1 MTQRV
6 VLRADGSGETGYG
19 HFIRT
24 LALAGYLKNDFDCH
38 FATYNST
45 NILPTD
51 YQFEEIAKVCDY
63 IPLGETL
70 EEANA
75 DFLDSLQPEDIVVLD
90 NYYYT
95 TDYQRAI
102 KDKGCRLVCIDD
114 MHDRKMVCNLLMT
127 ACPLKRED
135 FSLEPY
141 TKFVSGIEWAFLREP
156 FLKPNI
162 IRNIPS
168 TINSVVIAMGGADP
182 FKLTDKMIRVV
193 TAVLPSAQI
202 NVMAGDTVTVSKESS
217 NMAVIQRRLNAEQI
231 VELFDGSD
239 FGIFP
244 ASTVCM
250 EAFSRKLPVAVGHYV
265 NNQEEFY
272 EYGVAH
278 KMFYRLGS
286 LLDDEEAIT
295 NRLRDIITNN
305 KPVPTAIIDFNK
317 QKKKII
323 DLFKDL
329 STQ

>member
-1 MTQRV
+1 
-6 VLRADGSGETGYG
+6 
-19 HFIRT
+19 
-24 LALAGYLKNDFDCH
+24 
-38 FATYNST
+38 
-45 NILPTD
+45 
-51 YQFEEIAKVCDY
+51 
-63 IPLGETL
+63 
-70 EEANA
+70 
-75 DFLDSLQPEDIVVLD
+75 
-90 NYYYT
+90 
-95 TDYQRAI
+95 
-102 KDKGCRLVCIDD
+102 
-114 MHDRKMVCNLLMT
+114 
-127 ACPLKRED
+127 
-135 FSLEPY
+135 
-141 TKFVSGIEWAFLREP
+141 
-156 FLKPNI
+156 
-162 IRNIPS
+162 
-168 TINSVVIAMGGADP
+168 MGGADP

-193 TAVLPSAQI
+193 KAVLPSAQI